1 MAAKVAPTFGEASI
15 RPDIAPRVAAI
26 GLIVVAF
33 LASLAPALADKRV
46 ALVVGNAAYRNIPR
60 LDNPANDAKLMAETL
75 RGLGF
80 TLVGGKAQLDLD
92 KAGFD
97 NAVQNFSNN
106 VQGAD
111 VALFYYAGHGVQVRG
126 ANYLVPVAANPVREA
141 NVFLQ
146 MVDIALV
153 LSQME
158 GSGTKLNLVILDA
171 CRNNPFGGRGLRSSD
186 GGLAQMRAPEGTLIS
201 FATQPGNVALDGRD
215 GNSPYTKALAATL
228 RKPGLGI
235 FDAFNE
241 VGLTVK
247 GATGNAQ
254 QPWLSSS
261 PIAGSFYFTPP
272 VAALATAPSG
282 PSADEI
288 AWDFVKDSQD
298 AAQLRRFI
306 EQYPLSSR
314 RGEALSRL
322 GALAQK
328 VAARP
333 ASEPNVPAGSR
344 RLVVNFDG
352 IDARGRDTGVAENI
366 LSDYLARFGVT
377 LTPQGSTR
385 VAVFDDRDVLWRRRR
400 QGSVGI
406 ERFLAA
412 GRAASQLHAQLC
424 NAAEGDQL
432 AARQARRRAERHH
445 PSNLESGCPGRDW
458 QDSGDGRRRGASQH
472 VRHRCKDVGAI
483 GSGNQE
489 TGDYRRSSG
498 ICGVLQC
505 RLREFRAD
513 HRVDGSLFPSR
524 LLDFAHDLVRKPR
537 TLSGSCTTILRRP
550 P

>member
-1 MAAKVAPTFGEASI
+1 V
-15 RPDIAPRVAAI
+15 
-26 GLIVVAF
+26 IVVAV
-33 LASLAPALADKRV
+33 LASLAPAFADKRV

-97 NAVQNFSNN
+97 SAVQNFSND

-126 ANYLVPVAANPVREA
+126 SNYLVPVAANPVREA
-141 NVFLQ
+141 DVFLQ

-171 CRNNPFGGRGLRSSD
+171 CRNNPFGGRGLRSAD

-254 QPWLSSS
+254 QPWLSTS

-272 VAALATAPSG
+272 AAGLAIAPSG

-298 AAQLRRFI
+298 AAQLRRFA
-306 EQYPLSSR
+306 EQFPGSSR

-333 ASEPNVPAGSR
+333 ASETNVPAGSR
-344 RLVVNFDG
+344 RLVLNFDG
-352 IDARGRDTGVAENI
+352 IDARGRDPGVAANI

-385 VAVFDDRDVLWRRRR
+385 VAVFDDRDVY
-400 QGSVGI
+400 GGV
-406 ERFLAA
+406 AVK
-412 GRAASQLHAQLC
+412 AASGSSVFLQQ
-424 NAAEGDQL
+424 GGQ
-432 AARQARRRAERHH
+432 
-445 PSNLESGCPGRDW
+445 P
-458 QDSGDGRRRGASQH
+458 ASYTLSFAMPLKVISLQR
-472 VRHRCKDVGAI
+472 VKLVAGP
-483 GSGNQE
+483 
-489 TGDYRRSSG
+489 SG
-498 ICGVLQC
+498 ITHPTWKAVAQDAGGKTVATVGEEE
-505 RLREFRAD
+505 LRSMSDIAAKT
-513 HRVDGSLFPSR
+513 L
-524 LLDFAHDLVRKPR
+524 
-537 TLSGSCTTILRRP
+537 TLSGPGIRKLVITGDHRGFAAFSNAVLESLVLTTE
-550 P
+550 